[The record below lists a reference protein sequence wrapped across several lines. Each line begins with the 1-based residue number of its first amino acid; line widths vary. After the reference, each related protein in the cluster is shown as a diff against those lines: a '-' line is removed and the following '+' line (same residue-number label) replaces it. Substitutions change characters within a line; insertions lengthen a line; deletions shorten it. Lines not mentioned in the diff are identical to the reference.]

1 MPVETCFISVSVS
14 KYWTHWDYR
23 QQSNN

>member
-23 QQSNN
+23 